1 MDKITDN
8 MKNLNIN
15 KKKKHKKNKYKDTN
29 GNKTKEA
36 EQSDKP
42 KEELTE
48 EEKYKEE
55 LNNIKDKI
63 RELKFFFCQN
73 EPKNIYEDKLEN
85 FIIIE
90 KIIDY
95 AKIKQ
100 RLTECF
106 SCQDIYDYLSEAWN
120 KILKFSGTNK
130 TNNNDSNNAII
141 EDNENYEDIEDKKDK
156 KTKNKSLIYTFN
168 KLLMYLDFFV
178 PKIITNTKDDL
189 FKNKIAD
196 TIFPNIQ
203 LIKSVEEGENFLY
216 FFLDIFGIKENLKK
230 NIKKNLM

>member
-120 KILKFSGTNK
+120 KILKFS
-130 TNNNDSNNAII
+130 ALIRLII
-141 EDNENYEDIEDKKDK
+141 MI
-156 KTKNKSLIYTFN
+156 TLMQ
-168 KLLMYLDFFV
+168 LL
-178 PKIITNTKDDL
+178 KIM
-189 FKNKIAD
+189 KIMK
-196 TIFPNIQ
+196 I
-203 LIKSVEEGENFLY
+203 
-216 FFLDIFGIKENLKK
+216 
-230 NIKKNLM
+230 